1 MKYSYYPGCSGEATA
16 KPYDMS
22 SRAMCEKLGMEL
34 EELDDW
40 NCCGATSYFS
50 IRELLGFAISARN
63 LAIAEQAGGQ
73 DLVAACNS
81 CYTVL
86 AKTNHYLE
94 SDELLKHEV
103 NDALA
108 QIGRTYSGSVKVRH
122 LAEVL
127 VNDIGIEAIAEKATR
142 RLTGLKVAPYY
153 GCQFTRPMG
162 GDWDDF
168 EYPTILDGVFEALGA
183 TVTEYS
189 MRAKCCGG
197 MMMLTAPEGAL
208 KMCHD
213 LMQCAVDDG
222 ADVIVC
228 ACPLCEMSL
237 EGYQPKVNAKYG
249 SSFKIPVMYFT
260 QLVGYALGCDAKALA
275 LDKQIVP
282 VEPVLA
288 AIPA

>member
-1 MKYSYYPGCSGEATA
+1 MKYSYFPGCSGEATA
-16 KPYDMS
+16 KAYDMS
-22 SRAMCEKLGMEL
+22 TRAVCQKLGIEL

-63 LAIAEQAGGQ
+63 LAIAEQAGPQ
-73 DLVAACNS
+73 DLVATCNS
-81 CYTVL
+81 CYTIL
-86 AKTNHYLE
+86 AKTDKYMKQDAHLAG
-94 SDELLKHEV
+94 EV
-103 NDALA
+103 NDALK
-108 QIGRTYSGSVKVRH
+108 QIGRSYSGSVKVRH

-127 VNDIGIEAIAEKATR
+127 VNDYGIEAIAEKATR

-162 GDWDDF
+162 GEWDDY
-168 EYPTILDGVFEALGA
+168 EYPTILDPMFEALGA
-183 TVTEYS
+183 KVTDYPVRS
-189 MRAKCCGG
+189 KCCGG

-208 KMCHD
+208 KMCND
-213 LMQCAVDDG
+213 LMQAAVDDE

-237 EGYQPKVNAKYG
+237 EGYQPKVNAKFG
-249 SSFKIPVMYFT
+249 TNFNIPVMFFT
-260 QLVGYALGCDAKALA
+260 QLVGYALGCDPKDLG

-282 VEPVLA
+282 VEPVLS